1 MAESVTI
8 ARPYAQAVF
17 RLARESKSLK
27 AWSDRLQRLA
37 AIAQDAE
44 MTKVVG
50 NPKFSARQ
58 VADLFVSLSGEPGNQ
73 ELTSFIGIL
82 AENER
87 LDVLTQ
93 IQEIFEQLKSK
104 DEGVKEAVIS
114 SAYSLSDAQLKN
126 LMSQLESHFS
136 SKLQPR
142 VEVDATLIGGI
153 KVAVGDQV
161 LDASV
166 RGKLDAMA
174 TALKN

>member
-37 AIAQDAE
+37 AIAQDVE
-44 MTKVVG
+44 MTKVIG
-50 NPKFSARQ
+50 NPKFSAAQ
-58 VADLFVSLSGEPGNQ
+58 VANLFISLSGEPGNQ

-93 IQEIFEQLKSK
+93 IQEIYEQLKSK

-114 SAYSLSDAQLKN
+114 SASPLNDAQLKN

-136 SKLQPR
+136 SKLQPL
-142 VEVDATLIGGI
+142 VEVDETLIGGI

>member
-37 AIAQDAE
+37 AIAQDTE

-58 VADLFVSLSGEPGNQ
+58 VADLFVSLSGEPGKK

-82 AENER
+82 AEN
-87 LDVLTQ
+87 
-93 IQEIFEQLKSK
+93 
-104 DEGVKEAVIS
+104 
-114 SAYSLSDAQLKN
+114 
-126 LMSQLESHFS
+126 
-136 SKLQPR
+136 
-142 VEVDATLIGGI
+142 
-153 KVAVGDQV
+153 
-161 LDASV
+161 
-166 RGKLDAMA
+166 
-174 TALKN
+174 